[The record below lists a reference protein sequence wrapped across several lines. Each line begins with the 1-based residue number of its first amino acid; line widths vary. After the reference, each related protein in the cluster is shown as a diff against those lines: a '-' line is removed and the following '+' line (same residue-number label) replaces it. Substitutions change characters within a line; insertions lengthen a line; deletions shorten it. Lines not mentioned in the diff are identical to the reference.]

1 MNKKN
6 TFYAIYDND
15 DCIRFVGTSKECAS
29 FLGITLQSFYTV
41 VTKGLKKKY
50 HIYSIK

>member
-6 TFYAIYDND
+6 TLYAIYDND
-15 DCIRFVGTSKECAS
+15 DCILFVGTSKECAS